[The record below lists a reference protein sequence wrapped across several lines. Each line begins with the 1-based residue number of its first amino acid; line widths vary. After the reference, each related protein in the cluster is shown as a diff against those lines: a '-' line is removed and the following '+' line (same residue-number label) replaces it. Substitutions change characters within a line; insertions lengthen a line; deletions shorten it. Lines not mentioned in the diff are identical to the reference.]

1 MKRIRVTAVSS
12 RCARHFVLLLLVST
26 VADCSHPTTRSERLT
41 FTGRQVTVI
50 NARGNI
56 YAYAPAFGD
65 LSNEFTL
72 TEATQQPNAVQTAVA
87 TDSKTITVCARKRLR
102 DMYGDEAWPFFYKIL
117 STEKARARLCDRP
130 PSAAVDYTVR
140 VPKQAHLS
148 LFTANGS
155 IHATDVAQPVDARVR
170 TGEIKI
176 QIPSYANAATEE
188 GNITVLFGDAQWPG
202 TLHFSTERGDIEVWV
217 PATADADV
225 NLHTDHGT
233 IFTDFNLR
241 GTSSGDTETIAGSIG
256 RGGNR
261 KVDVHVTNGSIRML
275 KLTPQM

>member
-12 RCARHFVLLLLVST
+12 RGLRLLLLPALLVLASCGNHQFT
-26 VADCSHPTTRSERLT
+26 VTH
-41 FTGRQVTVI
+41 TGRFDGRTMNVLNEHGT
-50 NARGNI
+50 I
-56 YAYAPAFGD
+56 YAYGPAFGQPPNQYTVSQVSTFKNARTNIKITQSD
-65 LSNEFTL
+65 LTICPAAL
-72 TEATQQPNAVQTAVA
+72 RQPPQGACLKSPT
-87 TDSKTITVCARKRLR
+87 
-102 DMYGDEAWPFFYKIL
+102 
-117 STEKARARLCDRP
+117 P
-130 PSAAVDYTVR
+130 PIDYTVR

-155 IHATDVAQPVDARVR
+155 IHATDVTQPVDARVR